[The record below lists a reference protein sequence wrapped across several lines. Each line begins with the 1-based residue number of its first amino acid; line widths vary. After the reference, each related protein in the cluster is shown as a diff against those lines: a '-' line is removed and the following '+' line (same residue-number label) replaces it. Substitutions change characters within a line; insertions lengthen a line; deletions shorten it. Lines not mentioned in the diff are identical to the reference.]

1 MKVIFFILDYANFIV
16 NDGKIAD
23 PPVLSKTYFIFAL
36 LLFCKDT
43 FRKYFKIRYNTQAKF
58 EINREEGLNP
68 IKQDLENGEPRCH
81 PEIVKLQCIIHVK
94 AIFFVCQSHIFLQS
108 WSVQLQHFKLVF
120 VFTYMRYFPCEIPI
134 LILEGFF
141 RTFSHGTGTLA
152 TMGLF
157 HRPGRILITL
167 TPGLA
172 CTETRLLYGNICI
185 AVLHVD
191 FLLIYETSIYI
202 QGRISTTSKRS

>member
-108 WSVQLQHFKLVF
+108 WSIQLQHF
-120 VFTYMRYFPCEIPI
+120 
-134 LILEGFF
+134 
-141 RTFSHGTGTLA
+141 TFSTFEIFPMWNSNINLGRFLPNIFPWHGHPCNYGAFPQTWENPYHTDSWTGLHGDKVA
-152 TMGLF
+152 IWEYLY
-157 HRPGRILITL
+157 RSS
-167 TPGLA
+167 A
-172 CTETRLLYGNICI
+172 CWFSFNLWNLHLYPRKN
-185 AVLHVD
+185 
-191 FLLIYETSIYI
+191 
-202 QGRISTTSKRS
+202 